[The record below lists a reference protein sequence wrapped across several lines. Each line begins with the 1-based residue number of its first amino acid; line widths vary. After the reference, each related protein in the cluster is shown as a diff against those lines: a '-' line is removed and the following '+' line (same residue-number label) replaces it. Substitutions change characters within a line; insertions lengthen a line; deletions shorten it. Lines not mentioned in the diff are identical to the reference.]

1 MTNFKTTLQLHQN
14 LNNLR
19 DSDRGLADELLSQLD
34 HGQPLSP
41 HQLHWLVKLE
51 NRASK
56 KCRRAR
62 K

>member
-1 MTNFKTTLQLHQN
+1 
-14 LNNLR
+14 LR